1 MYNPT
6 DACYL
11 MKKKKNDIVHTVR
24 FAYIYK
30 FQIH

>member
-11 MKKKKNDIVHTVR
+11 MKKKNEIVHTVR